1 MMRITVLG
9 RYGPYP
15 PAGGTCSGYL
25 LEKDGCYVLLDCG
38 NGVISKLQHFIKLK
52 SLSAVILS
60 HLHKDH
66 ISDISILGY
75 AWQAAMLGDPKLKPL
90 TVYAPGLPEEEF
102 SRLAYKD
109 VFKLEAIEEGDI
121 GIRVGPFKFSFR
133 STIHAVPSYAV
144 SAEVEEEEKFV
155 YSGDT
160 EYLPALADFSK
171 GASLLLCE
179 ANYLEEDLERGGI
192 NHMSARQAASVAL
205 EAGVGELLLTHL
217 PPHREP
223 VLFFEEAEKVFK
235 RVRLAEEGHTYDCG
249 SFVERDLSEINEEEG
264 ETEETIFA
272 EDWVMLIAESSP
284 IKLSLI
290 EGRLKYEGIPVMVS
304 GAALGWL
311 YGQTVWPMAERKIFV
326 PSHCLDEA
334 KELLQSIQGLEVED
348 TDFESDDYD
357 DE

>member
-1 MMRITVLG
+1 MRITVLG

-38 NGVISKLQHFIKLK
+38 SGVISKLQHFIKLK

-66 ISDISILGY
+66 VSDIPILGY
-75 AWQAAMLGDPKLKPL
+75 AWQAAMSEDPKLKPL

-109 VFKLEAIEEGDI
+109 VFKLEAIEEGDV
-121 GIRVGPFKFSFR
+121 GIKVGPFKFSFSPTR
-133 STIHAVPSYAV
+133 HAVPTYAV

-155 YSGDT
+155 YTGDT
-160 EYLPALADFSK
+160 AHFPGLADLSK

-179 ANYLEEDLERGGI
+179 ANYLEDELEQGEVY
-192 NHMSARQAASVAL
+192 HMSARQAASLAL
-205 EAGVGELLLTHL
+205 NAGVGELLLTHL

-223 VLFFEEAEKVFK
+223 ILFFEEAERVFK

-249 SFVERDLSEINEEEG
+249 SFVESDLGEINNEEG
-264 ETEETIFA
+264 ETEETVFA
-272 EDWVMLIAESSP
+272 EDWVMLVAESSP

-290 EGRLKYEGIPVMVS
+290 EGRLKFEGIPVMIS

-311 YGQTVWPMAERKIFV
+311 YGQSTWPMAERKIFV
-326 PSHCLDEA
+326 PSHCLAEA
-334 KELLQSIQGLEVED
+334 KDLLQSIQGLEVED
-348 TDFESDDYD
+348 FDFESDDYD